1 MVEYPK
7 TGQGVAEPFTGTEK
21 RYTNPDLHRRIEE
34 NSTAGLEIIN
44 VDSYRL
50 TSVIENN
57 TDENE
62 RP

>member
-1 MVEYPK
+1 MTEYPK
-7 TGQGVAEPFTGTEK
+7 TGQGIAKPFAGTEN

-34 NSTAGLEIIN
+34 NSTTGLEIIN
-44 VDSYRL
+44 VDSYRV
-50 TSVIENN
+50 TSVIKSN

>member
-1 MVEYPK
+1 MTEYPK
-7 TGQGVAEPFTGTEK
+7 TGQGIAKPFTGTEK

-34 NSTAGLEIIN
+34 NSSTGLEIIN
-44 VDSYRL
+44 VDSYRV
-50 TSVIENN
+50 TSVSEDN